1 MASWGATSSSWIRRL
16 HTQRFSMTDAALLE
30 GARLDVGNVAQLVIR
45 APPYMLER
53 QRPRASRASEDPEAG
68 AISDIELFVESMERA
83 GMRNVRQ

>member
-1 MASWGATSSSWIRRL
+1 MGGHVFELDPGATHSTISIA
-16 HTQRFSMTDAALLE
+16 DAALLE

-83 GMRNVRQ
+83 GMRNVRK